1 MKRVS
6 LSKAAILGLGL
17 VLAGSGAAWADNGIA
32 KCKDGTLG
40 QGPST
45 GAAAFCASHGG
56 LESWVALLAGP
67 GPINPRVFGEP
78 RKASGASN

>member
-32 KCKDGTLG
+32 KCKDGTIG
-40 QGPST
+40 MGPSV

-56 LESWVALLAGP
+56 LESWIAVLAGP
-67 GPINPRVFGEP
+67 GPLNPQVFSAP
-78 RKASGASN
+78 RGGASN